1 LTLTGPATGD
11 KPLLV
16 GMITGTYTGGL
27 ATRIENIDFKVN
39 ELDKYNL
46 NFVGVTNL
54 TVKGCAFN
62 ADGRFMGS
70 PNAVAVQLGHT
81 CQDIMIDACTFTN
94 GYYIAIQNTASVDGL
109 LVKDCLI
116 DNCKSGVNVQHASGE
131 GVTVTNCEINV
142 VAQGTGNDTYCVRFG
157 SKSGLAQNLNIAG
170 CVFTVDRNGLTPDA
184 GTYFNAVIV
193 REAALGTL
201 ALSQSSI
208 QGGVVNLSTTQLAAE
223 NNWFGDATGPANAAN
238 PGGTGDAVTGAV
250 DFSPWLGD
258 GTDTQPE
265 VIGFQ
270 PNLTPVY
277 YLPAGIWFSTEPTG
291 ALLGAPLGTQPV
303 ITVTNEIGG
312 VATQFNGNVTLAIG
326 NNPGEPVAGELSGTV
341 TLPVANGM
349 AAFSDLAIIK
359 GTGDGYTLV
368 ASTEGLPAVTS
379 AAFDIENSAPVLA
392 PIGNQTVD
400 EEALLTFTATATDTA
415 ADLVAQTL
423 TFSLSGEV
431 PEGASITTN
440 GVFTWTPTEEQ
451 GGANYTFTMVVT
463 DNGTGRLSDS
473 ETITITVNEVNV
485 APTLQGVPT
494 TQLSVDEQPAEA
506 LTFTA
511 TATDQD
517 RPAQTLT
524 FSLVVVEGENY
535 PTGAEIVTT
544 STGVGTAEGAFSWE
558 PTEEQGGMTYVVDV
572 VVTDDGIPAALAT
585 TQRVTIVVKEIN
597 VAPELAPIPPQ
608 SVNFGQT
615 LTFTATATDQDLPAQ
630 TLTYTM
636 TGGVPEGATLDS
648 STGVFTWTPSE
659 EQAKTNYS
667 FTIKVTDS
675 GGLSDEQTVT
685 IGAISAAHSCP
696 GYWSPSTSMVVS
708 NTFAFG
714 GTPEGLTWTP
724 VLPDADWVITAADA
738 GGNGVA
744 EVNSDGT
751 AVVFTTLPTASPV
764 VFTYTVS
771 VPGDQAVSNSLGAVV
786 SFSGL
791 SADVVPIA
799 IFRYHSADYRRD
811 LSGETAGQFRKIDST
826 EINRVLSYWR
836 FGYKPD
842 AAGYDGFSAAS
853 GYTGTEMAHH
863 SADVNKNWAISL
875 GELLPVQNYWRS
887 GGYHV
892 DLTTADGY
900 AADRAGIGPSL
911 FALAGIPVA
920 GQTAPSGY
928 NPGETLQVTYT
939 FDPAGAS
946 LKALGWELDLPDGWV
961 IESVSGDAKPTFAR
975 NEINC
980 TAAVLPT
987 STVTVTLTLRVPL
1000 TEIRTVTLG
1009 GTALVITDGNN
1020 AVDSYAMEAA
1030 ALAPVDEDNNGMADS
1045 WERAF
1050 AGDAG
1055 TLDPAAD
1062 LDGDT
1067 MSNLNEYLCG
1077 TLPNDAESVLKMVAV
1092 QTSADGTMQVSW
1104 ASVAG
1109 RTYTLQRADGSP
1121 AAANFK
1127 AIQTGIAADPSG
1139 RNVYIDRDAD
1149 GSQARFYR
1157 VVLED

>member
-1 LTLTGPATGD
+1 
-11 KPLLV
+11 
-16 GMITGTYTGGL
+16 M
-27 ATRIENIDFKVN
+27 
-39 ELDKYNL
+39 
-46 NFVGVTNL
+46 
-54 TVKGCAFN
+54 
-62 ADGRFMGS
+62 
-70 PNAVAVQLGHT
+70 
-81 CQDIMIDACTFTN
+81 
-94 GYYIAIQNTASVDGL
+94 TA
-109 LVKDCLI
+109 
-116 DNCKSGVNVQHASGE
+116 N
-131 GVTVTNCEINV
+131 
-142 VAQGTGNDTYCVRFG
+142 
-157 SKSGLAQNLNIAG
+157 
-170 CVFTVDRNGLTPDA
+170 
-184 GTYFNAVIV
+184 
-193 REAALGTL
+193 
-201 ALSQSSI
+201 
-208 QGGVVNLSTTQLAAE
+208 
-223 NNWFGDATGPANAAN
+223 
-238 PGGTGDAVTGAV
+238 
-250 DFSPWLGD
+250 
-258 GTDTQPE
+258 
-265 VIGFQ
+265 
-270 PNLTPVY
+270 
-277 YLPAGIWFSTEPTG
+277 
-291 ALLGAPLGTQPV
+291 
-303 ITVTNEIGG
+303 
-312 VATQFNGNVTLAIG
+312 
-326 NNPGEPVAGELSGTV
+326 
-341 TLPVANGM
+341 
-349 AAFSDLAIIK
+349 
-359 GTGDGYTLV
+359 
-368 ASTEGLPAVTS
+368 
-379 AAFDIENSAPVLA
+379 
-392 PIGNQTVD
+392 
-400 EEALLTFTATATDTA
+400 
-415 ADLVAQTL
+415 
-423 TFSLSGEV
+423 
-431 PEGASITTN
+431 
-440 GVFTWTPTEEQ
+440 
-451 GGANYTFTMVVT
+451 
-463 DNGTGRLSDS
+463 
-473 ETITITVNEVNV
+473 
-485 APTLQGVPT
+485 
-494 TQLSVDEQPAEA
+494 
-506 LTFTA
+506 
-511 TATDQD
+511 
-517 RPAQTLT
+517 RP
-524 FSLVVVEGENY
+524 
-535 PTGAEIVTT
+535 
-544 STGVGTAEGAFSWE
+544 
-558 PTEEQGGMTYVVDV
+558 
-572 VVTDDGIPAALAT
+572 LAT
-585 TQRVTIVVKEIN
+585 TQRVTIVVNEVN

-615 LTFTATATDQDLPAQ
+615 LTFKAEATDQDLPEQ

-636 TGGVPEGATLDS
+636 TGGPEGATLDS
-648 STGVFTWTPSE
+648 STGVFTWTPTE
-659 EQAKTNYS
+659 EQAKANYS
-667 FTIKVTDS
+667 FTITVTDS
-675 GGLSDEQTVT
+675 GDPVLSDEQTVT

-714 GTPEGLTWTP
+714 GTLTNLTWTP
-724 VLPDADWVITAADA
+724 VLPNAGWVITAADA
-738 GGNGVA
+738 GGNGAV
-744 EVNSDGT
+744 VVTNDGT
-751 AVVFTTLPTASPV
+751 AVAFTTLPTASPV

-771 VPGDQAVSNSLGAVV
+771 VPGNQAVSNSLGAVV
-786 SFSGL
+786 SFNGL
-791 SADVVPIA
+791 AAEVAPIA

-836 FGYKPD
+836 LGYKPD

-853 GYTGTEMAHH
+853 GYTGTETAHH

-939 FDPAGAS
+939 LDPAGAS

-975 NEINC
+975 NEIVCN
-980 TAAVLPT
+980 AAVLPA

-1139 RNVYIDRDAD
+1139 RNVYIDRDVD

-1157 VVLED
+1157 VVLEE